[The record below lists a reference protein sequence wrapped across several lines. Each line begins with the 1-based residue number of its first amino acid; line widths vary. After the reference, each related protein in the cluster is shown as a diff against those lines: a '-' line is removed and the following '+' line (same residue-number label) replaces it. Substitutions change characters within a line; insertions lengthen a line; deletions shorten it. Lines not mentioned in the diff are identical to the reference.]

1 MKKSAVESA
10 REDVR
15 RAQEELTRRT
25 EECSL
30 IETRPNWFSPENAN
44 AMAHA
49 WRLKEQATK
58 KLLRAWEL
66 FDASVE
72 LEKRGSKYKY
82 VEKNG
87 LHGWWAR

>member
-1 MKKSAVESA
+1 MKKSAVDSA
-10 REDVR
+10 RDDVR

-30 IETRPNWFSPENAN
+30 FETRHDWYTPENAR

-49 WRLKEQATK
+49 WQLKETATR

-66 FDASVE
+66 FDASVD
-72 LEKRGSKYKY
+72 LEKRGAKFRHDPKSGIKA
-82 VEKNG
+82 
-87 LHGWWAR
+87 WWAA